1 MMGGAKQWFV
11 SAVIAFG
18 CQGASSA
25 QTDLTDL
32 LKRGLADAALGLKPI
47 SEKEQ
52 DEILK
57 VTAQMLSK
65 KISFLPDGFASSVHY
80 LPSGSAT
87 HVQWKDF
94 KVTRITEQTVTEADR
109 ANYITKR
116 YSVAFG
122 CAASRTWDAKANRW
136 TEWKPTGYT
145 FFPSSAKV
153 EEMAGKLVATLGE
166 HGQFLK
172 GGGAIQ
178 PANTHGNGLP
188 PGMKRAGK

>member
-1 MMGGAKQWFV
+1 MTIC
-11 SAVIAFG
+11 IAFG
-18 CQGASSA
+18 CCHVSLGQSE
-25 QTDLTDL
+25 LTDL
-32 LKRGLADAALGLKPI
+32 LKRGLTDAALGLKPI

-52 DEILK
+52 EEILK
-57 VTAQMLSK
+57 VTAQMLTK
-65 KISFLPDGFASSVHY
+65 KISFLPDGLASSVHY
-80 LPSGSAT
+80 LPEGRAT

-136 TEWKPTGYT
+136 TEWKPTGYI

-153 EEMAGKLVATLGE
+153 EEMAGKMVATLGE

-188 PGMKRAGK
+188 PGMRRAGQ